1 MDIMMSQS
9 NSKGNMLWKRYRR
22 LHFEQV
28 TARLENCFVYKDVS
42 IKSRKATKDKLYE
55 NTTFIY

>member
-22 LHFEQV
+22 FHYEQV
-28 TARLENCFVYKDVS
+28 TAKLDNHTKILRLFINNAF
-42 IKSRKATKDKLYE
+42 IKNNIGD
-55 NTTFIY
+55 